1 MIEHLIL
8 EQSVDT
14 PGIDMDPNTGVCE
27 FTGKSFPADVTAF
40 YKPVIDWIEEY
51 GKNPCPKTEVNLKL
65 DYFNTASS
73 KILLEMF
80 NRWETLSKN
89 GNDVVINWY
98 YPDDDDDMQ
107 QTGQQYSELLMLP
120 FNKIGF
126 SVQFM

>member
-80 NRWETLSKN
+80 NRWETLYKN
-89 GNDVVINWY
+89 GNDVVINCH

-107 QTGQQYSELLMLP
+107 QTGQEYSELLMLP

>member
-14 PGIDMDPNTGVCE
+14 PGIDMDPSTGVCE

-51 GKNPCPKTEVNLKL
+51 GKNPCAKTEVNLKL

-80 NRWETLSKN
+80 NRWETLYKN

-107 QTGQQYSELLMLP
+107 QTGQEYSELLMLP